1 VCASLTGMPWPRKP
15 TIDALKLQRE
25 NDGLRT
31 AIVCLKR
38 ELENKQGH
46 LSKLEYLLHER
57 LTKIDELNG
66 QLKNKQLQLVAAPQR
81 DANASQ

>member
-1 VCASLTGMPWPRKP
+1 MPWPRKP

-46 LSKLEYLLHER
+46 VSKLEYLLHEQ

-66 QLKNKQLQLVAAPQR
+66 QLEQLRLKNKQLQLVAAPQG
-81 DANASQ
+81 DACFAMS